1 MGAALAASG
10 PAPND
15 PDILPYLE
23 VLVLTRQTMGLP
35 GLLGVIV
42 LAAWLIGFV
51 VFGIHGPLY
60 HLLVPLAGLLIIG
73 RGSGE

>member
-1 MGAALAASG
+1 M
-10 PAPND
+10 
-15 PDILPYLE
+15 E

-73 RGSGE
+73 QGVRRINHED